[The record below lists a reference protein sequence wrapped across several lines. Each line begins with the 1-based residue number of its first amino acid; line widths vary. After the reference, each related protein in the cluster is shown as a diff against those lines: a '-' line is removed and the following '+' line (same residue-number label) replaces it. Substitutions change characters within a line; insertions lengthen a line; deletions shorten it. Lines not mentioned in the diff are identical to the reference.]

1 MARVF
6 FDPDA
11 FLTEWF
17 DDLEAELSRRE
28 TTNG

>member
-1 MARVF
+1 MTRVF

-11 FLTEWF
+11 FLAAWF
-17 DDLEAELSRRE
+17 DDLEAELSRMA